1 MGPTSTVYGRQI
13 QTAADYQGMPIRAR
27 MQSGKRVAYRLYS
40 WRSEGSALA
49 DVEVGETFLL
59 VLVLHGGPHVV
70 LVALGSTLCQRVHS
84 SVGDILAVV

>member
-13 QTAADYQGMPIRAR
+13 QTAADYQGMPTRAR

-49 DVEVGETFLL
+49 DVEVG
-59 VLVLHGGPHVV
+59 
-70 LVALGSTLCQRVHS
+70 
-84 SVGDILAVV
+84 